1 MKLFLFVLFAVS
13 CQWNKRIILFGQIPK
28 ALQAFGICLFFFA
41 APQICT
47 AQAEDEIQVY
57 SSPTIQKGGTIFEL
71 HNNFMLNGVQ
81 GIKNPKSVRW
91 LKETLEITHGFADNF
106 EIGLYTLT
114 GIAPDGHFQYLGNRI
129 RPRVTLP
136 EKFKWPV
143 GASLSVE
150 FGFARD
156 SATLPWY
163 WGGEIRPIFDKTVGN
178 WYFSFNPNIA
188 FILTGYDKVWAFTPQ
203 VKTVYTIQQK
213 VGVGVE
219 YYSDLGPFNHFL
231 PGAQQEHLLGPVI
244 DLYLHPK
251 WEVNTGA
258 LFGLT
263 PGSSRTTF
271 KLILGRRIGK

>member
-1 MKLFLFVLFAVS
+1 MMHFQVMVKQSFL
-13 CQWNKRIILFGQIPK
+13 KILPACI
-28 ALQAFGICLFFFA
+28 LILLA
-41 APQICT
+41 AGYSQLCI
-47 AQAEDEIQVY
+47 AQADDEIQVY
-57 SSPTIQKGGTIFEL
+57 ASPTIQKGWTIFEL
-71 HNNFMLNGVQ
+71 HNNYMLNGVK
-81 GIKNPKSVRW
+81 GIKTPKSVRW
-91 LKETLEITHGFADNF
+91 LKETLEITHGFGNNF

-114 GIAPDGHFQYLGNRI
+114 GIAPDGHFQYQGNRI

-136 EKFKWPV
+136 QKFKWPV

-188 FILTGYDKVWAFTPQ
+188 FVLTGYDKAWAFTPQ
-203 VKTVYTIQQK
+203 AKTVYTIRQK
-213 VGVGVE
+213 VGVGLE

-231 PGAQQEHLLGPVI
+231 TGTLQEHLLGPVI
-244 DLYLHPK
+244 DLYLHPM
-251 WEVNTGA
+251 WEINTGA

-263 PGSSRTTF
+263 PGSPRTTF
-271 KLILGRRIGK
+271 KLILGRRIRK